1 MAKRTY
7 VADVDL
13 NLEGKSVVIA
23 GWAQEVRDL
32 KKIKFILL
40 RDRTGNT
47 QCVALENET
56 EKESFDLISQITKE
70 SVVEVTGVMN
80 KSEQAKKGFEVVI
93 KKIKLFSKA
102 EPLPIDISGKIET
115 NLDKRIDFRFLD
127 TRRPEINAIFKVRSE
142 IYAAAVEFFKKNGF
156 ININTPKITVIG
168 VESGAELFEVNYFGK
183 KAFLSQSPQVYKEMM
198 VAAGFEKVYEIG
210 PVFRAEKSH
219 TTRHLT
225 EFTGIDFEIG
235 FIKDENTVMD
245 AIEDLIK
252 YILKKVQKNCMPE
265 LALLKANISIPKK
278 IPRVPM
284 SECRKLLAE
293 KGKVLPENEDFD
305 PESEKMMGDIAKEK
319 FGSDFIFV
327 TRYPWAKRP
336 FYHMKPDKSPNETK
350 SFDLLWNGVEVAT
363 GAQREHRYEILKA
376 QAKEKGLDL
385 DKMGD
390 YANIFKFGMP
400 PHGGVGFG
408 LDRMTQRV
416 LNLDNVR
423 EAILLPRDPDRL
435 RP

>member
-1 MAKRTY
+1 MAKRIY
-7 VADVDL
+7 IAEVDL
-13 NLEGKSVVIA
+13 SLDGKEVVIA

-47 QCVALENET
+47 QCVALQNET
-56 EKESFDLISQITKE
+56 EPESFDLISQITKE
-70 SVVEVTGVMN
+70 SVAEVTGIVK
-80 KSEQAKKGFEVVI
+80 KSDQAKKGFEVVI
-93 KKIKLFSKA
+93 KKVKLFSKA

-142 IYAAAVEFFKKNGF
+142 IYAAAVEFFEKTGF
-156 ININTPKITVIG
+156 INITTPKITIIG
-168 VESGAELFEVNYFGK
+168 VESGAELFEVNYFGR

-198 VAAGFEKVYEIG
+198 VAAGFERVYEIG

-225 EFTGIDFEIG
+225 EFTGIDFEMG

-252 YILKKVQKNCMPE
+252 YILKKVQKSCASE
-265 LALLKANISIPKK
+265 LALLKASISVPKK
-278 IPRVPM
+278 MPRIPM

-293 KGKVLPENEDFD
+293 KGKNLPENEDFD
-305 PESEKMMGDIAKEK
+305 PEAEKMMGEIAKEK

-385 DKMGD
+385 EKMED
-390 YANIFKFGMP
+390 YANIFKYGMP

-423 EAILLPRDPDRL
+423 EAILLPRDPVRL